1 MAVVG
6 YTITNKDIQEGCIL
20 VTWAS
25 MARGDSGK
33 PFQIA
38 EVSMPADRSVHV
50 IGEFDTNANMI
61 IEGTNEKV
69 ATTYSTLDDASGDAM
84 SWTAAALKQVSPIC
98 NWIRPR
104 VAGSGGS
111 ASLTVNLLMHFK
123 RLAI

>member
-20 VTWAS
+20 VTWAA
-25 MARGDSGK
+25 MGKGDTGK

-38 EVSMPADRSVHV
+38 EVPMPSDRSVHV
-50 IGEFDTNANMI
+50 IGTPDGETLT

-69 ATTYSTLDDASGDAM
+69 ATTYTTLDDASGDALTFT
-84 SWTAAALKQVSPIC
+84 TAGIKQILPIC
-98 NWIRPR
+98 NWIRPSMS
-104 VAGSGGS
+104 GSGAG
-111 ASLTVNLLMHFK
+111 ASITVNLLMHVK